1 MEAKHQDYFEGILQL
16 RNVDDNVVNFVV
28 SEIEKT
34 EDTQIAKIKKVTN
47 GFDIY
52 ISRQRFLRSLGNKLQ
67 QRFGGQVN
75 VSAKLHTRHKQTGRE
90 LHRVN
95 VLFRMPKFKKGDIID
110 YKGDK
115 IKIISMHKKV
125 FAKDVKTGK
134 KLNLS
139 FKDLIK

>member
-1 MEAKHQDYFEGILQL
+1 MEPRHKEYFEGTLQL
-16 RNVDDNVVNFVV
+16 RNVDNEVVDFVV
-28 SEIEKT
+28 KEIEKT
-34 EDTQIAKIKKVTN
+34 EDTYIAKTKKVTN

-52 ISRQRFLRSLGNKLQ
+52 VSRQRFLRSLGNKLQ
-67 QRFGGQVN
+67 QKFGGQIK
-75 VSAKLHTRHKQTGRE
+75 VSTKLHTRHKQTGRE

-95 VLFRMPKFKKGDIID
+95 VLFRMPDFKKGDIVT

-115 IKIISMHKKV
+115 IEIISMHKKI

-139 FKDLIK
+139 FKDLVK

>member
-1 MEAKHQDYFEGILQL
+1 MEKKHKDYFEGTLQL
-16 RNVDDNVVNFVV
+16 RNVDDEVIDFVIK
-28 SEIEKT
+28 EIEKT
-34 EDTQIAKIKKVTN
+34 EDIYIAKVKKVTN

-67 QRFGGQVN
+67 QKFGGQIK
-75 VSAKLHTRHKQTGRE
+75 VSTKLHTRHKQTGRE

-115 IKIISMHKKV
+115 IEIISMHKKV

-139 FKDLIK
+139 FKDLVK

>member
-1 MEAKHQDYFEGILQL
+1 MEKKHKDYFEGTLQL
-16 RNVDDNVVNFVV
+16 RNVDDEVIDFVIK
-28 SEIEKT
+28 EIEKT
-34 EDTQIAKIKKVTN
+34 EDIYIAKVKKVTN

-67 QRFGGQVN
+67 QKFGGQIK
-75 VSAKLHTRHKQTGRE
+75 VSTKLHTRHKQTGRE

-115 IKIISMHKKV
+115 IEIISMHKKV

>member
-1 MEAKHQDYFEGILQL
+1 MEPKHKDYFEGTLQL
-16 RNVDDNVVNFVV
+16 RNVDDEVIDFVV
-28 SEIEKT
+28 KEIEKT
-34 EDTQIAKIKKVTN
+34 EDTHVAKVKKVTN

-52 ISRQRFLRSLGNKLQ
+52 ISRQRFLRSLGNRLQ
-67 QRFGGQVN
+67 QRFGGQIK
-75 VSAKLHTRHKQTGRE
+75 VSTKLHTRHKQTSKE

-95 VLFRMPKFKKGDIID
+95 LLFRMPKFKKGDIIK

-134 KLNLS
+134 KLNLT
-139 FKDLIK
+139 FKDLFR